1 MRPLGIELEIRTATW
16 PDLVA
21 SCRSP
26 ETLADFFPVYQT
38 ANYGDPD
45 NLAFAGFHSSRNGNW
60 QNPVYNNPEVDRLIE
75 QARAEQDPAK
85 RDALYARFQQT
96 VMEDACDIFGVLE
109 KRKLAMRNTVRNFRF
124 TPVASNAP
132 ELFPLSL

>member
-1 MRPLGIELEIRTATW
+1 MTKNISTAAKALDAELEAGHSEHDDVTAYL
-16 PDLVA
+16 D
-21 SCRSP
+21 S
-26 ETLADFFPVYQT
+26 
-38 ANYGDPD
+38 
-45 NLAFAGFHSSRNGNW
+45 
-60 QNPVYNNPEVDRLIE
+60 VDALIE

-85 RDALYARFQQT
+85 RDALYAQFQQT